1 MECKTKVSLP
11 IPETFT
17 VHSDMIEAI
26 SIGSTAL
33 NILST
38 EEVIGKV
45 YGVFDRTLNV
55 LTKDKELLTLARKDV
70 ENSPTTILLDL
81 PHSICMSAFGIRT
94 GSSLIKSG
102 QFIHIS
108 GSKLLVSL
116 DKATLWKARRQVAT
130 NLTIKDVTRNCET
143 ANDVGRKYGKR
154 GGLSA
159 LLEHLNALI
168 KGETINAQEFNL
180 YSRNALPY
188 IIMLIE
194 AVLSGKLG
202 DVRTS
207 VKRLIGLGPGLTP
220 SCDDMLMGFMSSL
233 LLVTEALGGD
243 MYYAGEVNQVIASS
257 VNGQT
262 TLLSQKLLEHA
273 AQGEVSEL
281 THNVIG
287 AIVGGTE
294 KKVRKATSKLL
305 AVGHSSG
312 TDTLL
317 GILLGFH
324 VAVNMAYTLTNP
336 TKVEK

>member
-1 MECKTKVSLP
+1 MECKTRVSLP
-11 IPETFT
+11 IPEMFT
-17 VHSDMIEAI
+17 VHLGTVEAI
-26 SIGSTAL
+26 TIGSTAM

-38 EEVIGKV
+38 GEVIGKV
-45 YGVFDRTLNV
+45 FGVFDRTLNV
-55 LTKDKELLTLARKDV
+55 LTADKELLTLARKDV
-70 ENSPTTILLDL
+70 ENSPITILLDL

-94 GSSLIKSG
+94 GASVIKSG

-168 KGETINAQEFNL
+168 KGETIDAQEFNI
-180 YSRNALPY
+180 YSRKAFPH
-188 IIMLIE
+188 ITTLIE
-194 AVLSGKLG
+194 AVLSRNIG
-202 DVRTS
+202 DVRPP

-233 LLVTEALGGD
+233 LLATEASGGD
-243 MYYAGEVNQVIASS
+243 VYYAREANRVIASS
-257 VNGQT
+257 ANGQT

-294 KKVRKATSKLL
+294 EKVRKATSKLL

-324 VAVNMAYTLTNP
+324 VAVNTAYTLTNP